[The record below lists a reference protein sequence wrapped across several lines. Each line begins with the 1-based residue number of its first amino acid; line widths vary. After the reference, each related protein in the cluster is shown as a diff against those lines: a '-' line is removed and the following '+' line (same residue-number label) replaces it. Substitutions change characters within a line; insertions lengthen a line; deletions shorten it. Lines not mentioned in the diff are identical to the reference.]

1 MEIVSKKRIWYD
13 KLVSSFFETILRL
26 GDLMQT
32 LILASSSP
40 RRKELLENLHLT
52 FEVCSSD
59 VDETYNPD
67 HTPEDIV
74 MELAK
79 RKAEF
84 VARRYP
90 TAFVI
95 GSDTIVVANE
105 QVLGK
110 PNDENEATKMLQQ
123 LSGSHHFVYT
133 GVSIF
138 SPTKHVEFFEKTEVV
153 FWELTD
159 EEIYSYVNTGE
170 PMDKA
175 GAYGIQGFGRLLVK
189 KINGDYFS
197 VVGLPLS
204 KTIRELRMLGYDLPF

>member
-1 MEIVSKKRIWYD
+1 
-13 KLVSSFFETILRL
+13 
-26 GDLMQT
+26 MQT

-138 SPTKHVEFFEKTEVV
+138 SPTKHVEFLKKPR
-153 FWELTD
+153 W
-159 EEIYSYVNTGE
+159 Y
-170 PMDKA
+170 
-175 GAYGIQGFGRLLVK
+175 FG
-189 KINGDYFS
+189 S
-197 VVGLPLS
+197 
-204 KTIRELRMLGYDLPF
+204 